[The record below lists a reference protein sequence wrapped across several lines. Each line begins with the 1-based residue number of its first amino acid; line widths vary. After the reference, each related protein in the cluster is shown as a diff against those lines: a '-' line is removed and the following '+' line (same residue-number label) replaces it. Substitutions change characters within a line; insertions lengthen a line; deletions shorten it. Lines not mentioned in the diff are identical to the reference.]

1 MSNKRPK
8 HELTIDDFD
17 LGEYAHVPIKRIYD
31 NYWII
36 LAQSEQDYKNK
47 VNKII
52 RGDIVLASFIYFFLP
67 KVLPWLFVFLF

>member
-17 LGEYAHVPIKRIYD
+17 FGEYAHVPIKRIYD

-52 RGDIVLASFIYFFLP
+52 RGDRLGFLTI
-67 KVLPWLFVFLF
+67 KTTKIKLK